1 MKVLSY
7 CDGMSCGQIA
17 LNKLG
22 FPVEDYFATEIK
34 PSAIKVTKD
43 NFPNTKYLGDLTLV
57 TKEDLEKLGSI
68 DLFISGTPC
77 FVKGSKVLSETGYVG
92 IESLKVG
99 DKVLTHLGNWMPVN
113 AIGSKLSKTIT
124 LKAQGILNTVTT
136 ENHPYFCR
144 TMTRVWNNS
153 KRVYERTFSEPTW
166 KPAGELSK
174 KDFIA
179 VPKLKEETNELNLTD
194 EECRLIG
201 RYIADGHT
209 RKDYRVSEGRP
220 NDRQWQMILSVGSHK
235 IPEFDTKHC
244 LYKHTKSVH
253 RMVFSNKRLV
263 EIVERECLSGAKNKR
278 ISPTLLKLPKDKLE
292 ILLQGIIEGDGH
304 IIGNV
309 VSVSTISVELAQS
322 LCLAITKVY
331 GVGANIYFFKKPP
344 TCVIEGRTVNQSD
357 SYKVSFRKGVQKQ
370 TKYHVCEDYIWFP
383 VRSVEENEV
392 KEFVYNIEVD
402 QDNTYSVNNA
412 VVHNCK
418 DFSQANKV
426 RLGLNGEKSS
436 LFFNFVEA
444 LNIVKP
450 KYFFFENVKMDKEDM
465 DTISEALGVQPV
477 RVNSKVVS
485 GSLRDRFYWTNI
497 PFVGDLSDKNIKL
510 QDVLESGWTDREK
523 ARCLLESDS
532 RPLSTPVKMF
542 HRHYSTGFTTP
553 IFLSEE
559 HYKACENHYNENF
572 KGLSANEIVCNS
584 NVYDGIRY
592 LNRNEREK
600 LQGVPMNYTKSVSE
614 SEAAGLLGDGWT
626 VDVVVEFFKGLKGE
640 TNE

>member
-1 MKVLSY
+1 
-7 CDGMSCGQIA
+7 
-17 LNKLG
+17 
-22 FPVEDYFATEIK
+22 
-34 PSAIKVTKD
+34 
-43 NFPNTKYLGDLTLV
+43 
-57 TKEDLEKLGSI
+57 
-68 DLFISGTPC
+68 
-77 FVKGSKVLSETGYVG
+77 
-92 IESLKVG
+92 
-99 DKVLTHLGNWMPVN
+99 
-113 AIGSKLSKTIT
+113 
-124 LKAQGILNTVTT
+124 
-136 ENHPYFCR
+136 
-144 TMTRVWNNS
+144 MTRVWNNS

-331 GVGANIYFFKKPP
+331 GVGASIYFFKKPP

-370 TKYHVCEDYIWFP
+370 TKYQF
-383 VRSVEENEV
+383 V
-392 KEFVYNIEVD
+392 KIIFGFLFVLSRK
-402 QDNTYSVNNA
+402 T
-412 VVHNCK
+412 K
-418 DFSQANKV
+418 LK
-426 RLGLNGEKSS
+426 S
-436 LFFNFVEA
+436 LF
-444 LNIVKP
+444 
-450 KYFFFENVKMDKEDM
+450 
-465 DTISEALGVQPV
+465 TIS
-477 RVNSKVVS
+477 K
-485 GSLRDRFYWTNI
+485 
-497 PFVGDLSDKNIKL
+497 
-510 QDVLESGWTDREK
+510 
-523 ARCLLESDS
+523 
-532 RPLSTPVKMF
+532 
-542 HRHYSTGFTTP
+542 
-553 IFLSEE
+553 
-559 HYKACENHYNENF
+559 
-572 KGLSANEIVCNS
+572 
-584 NVYDGIRY
+584 
-592 LNRNEREK
+592 
-600 LQGVPMNYTKSVSE
+600 
-614 SEAAGLLGDGWT
+614 
-626 VDVVVEFFKGLKGE
+626 
-640 TNE
+640 